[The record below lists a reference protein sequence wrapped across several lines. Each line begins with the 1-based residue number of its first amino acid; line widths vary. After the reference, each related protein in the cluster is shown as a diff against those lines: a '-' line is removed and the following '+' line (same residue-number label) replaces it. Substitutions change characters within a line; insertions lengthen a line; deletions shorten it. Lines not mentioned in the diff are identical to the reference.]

1 MEGTNEQTG
10 GKFKAKKPRTKQ
22 VTDPNEGHR
31 KKFALVSDG
40 KGGVKQIER

>member
-1 MEGTNEQTG
+1 MEQTE
-10 GKFKAKKPRTKQ
+10 KPIRKSKDANAKKVQ
-22 VTDPNEGHR
+22 SANEEMREHR